1 MKLSYIVGQP
11 GAGKSTAL
19 ANATSNYSR
28 AARTKPFA
36 HNLLVADGDYK
47 VTAAELGATRP
58 LFPGTDTLSMA
69 VQPKVIDWLQTYP
82 YKHIIGEGD
91 RLATLGFL
99 QAAQDLN
106 YEVNLIW
113 IDTPD
118 DLANQRRTSR
128 SSNQQSTV
136 WLRGRISKVRNLVNA
151 FPHTRIDGTLEAQDL
166 ADELKVHLGL

>member
-19 ANATSNYSR
+19 ATATADYSR
-28 AARTKPFA
+28 TSRNKPFA
-36 HNLLVADGDYK
+36 HTLLVADGDYK
-47 VTAAELGATRP
+47 ITAAELGAVRP
-58 LFPGTDTLSMA
+58 MFPGTDTLSMA

-91 RLATLGFL
+91 RLATKGFL
-99 QAAQDLN
+99 TAATDLG
-106 YEVNLIW
+106 YDLDLIL

-118 DLANQRRTSR
+118 DTAAQRRAIRT
-128 SSNQQSTV
+128 SNQQSLV

-151 FPHTRIDGTLEAQDL
+151 FPHTVIDGTLEPAAL
-166 ADELKVHLGL
+166 ANTLRTHLGL